1 MIDLGKSL
9 YESKNHFFDQVNIG
23 RVIVNPVIK
32 GYPPIF
38 LICTAR
44 QGKQPVEFIMGL
56 SFTQMNQLLM
66 NVKSIEQR
74 LTVAEELASSL
85 IPNPKTHEFSL
96 RKFFGKPLKITGL
109 NLKTKIK
116 KFITEPEDENE
127 TLYFFEWVED

>member
-9 YESKNHFFDQVNIG
+9 YENRNHFFDHINVG

-38 LICTAR
+38 LICTTR

-56 SFTQMNQLLM
+56 SFTQMNELLM
-66 NVKSIEQR
+66 KVKSNDQR

-85 IPNPKTHEFSL
+85 IPNPKTYEFSL

-109 NLKTKIK
+109 NLKTTIK
-116 KFITEPEDENE
+116 KFITEPEDEGE
-127 TLYFFEWVED
+127 ALYFFEWVES

>member
-9 YESKNHFFDQVNIG
+9 YESKNHFFDQINVG
-23 RVIVNPVIK
+23 RVIVNPVLK

-38 LICTAR
+38 LICTSR
-44 QGKQPVEFIMGL
+44 QGTQPVEFIMGI

-66 NVKSIEQR
+66 NVKNNDQR
-74 LTVAEELASSL
+74 ITVAEELAQSL
-85 IPNPKTHEFSL
+85 IPNPTTHEFSL

-109 NLKTKIK
+109 NLKTTIK

-127 TLYFFEWVED
+127 ALYFFEWV